1 MNHIFNRAA
10 RIALIVGVAIGTAN
24 SAVVHANAMLDWTQT
39 AEEVAEKISARHA
52 GGRIQVI
59 AHLAAFNALNAIEPR
74 YQSYAPAPKPVPGA
88 SPDAAIAAAMFTSL
102 STQPDADHEVLKKA
116 YKDRLDK
123 VKDVNAKAA
132 GVVLGQHAALLLLEA
147 RAQDRLERIDA
158 ATHEAAPGKFV
169 LPPESKTRASVTM
182 ARLKPFGIAS
192 ITRFDPGPPP
202 KADSEAALND
212 AREIR
217 AAGARDSATRTAD
230 QTAAALFWNSDPLS
244 NEFTK
249 LIRTAVEARKLGLLD
264 TARLLALD
272 QMSGFDAS
280 VAEIAFKEKYGH
292 WRPETAIAGP
302 HAHASVKQADWKP
315 LTRAPSQEEYPG
327 GFPVLGGLMDVVLP
341 RLYEVKTP
349 ISWRNPKT
357 GQTRVWPDVPT
368 LAREIGYSRL
378 WTGAHFRNSI
388 ESGLTLGRRVA
399 TEVIETQLRPVGAA
413 R

>member
-1 MNHIFNRAA
+1 MNRFFSRTA
-10 RIALIVGVAIGTAN
+10 RIALLACFALGAATFAR
-24 SAVVHANAMLDWTQT
+24 ANAMLDWTQT
-39 AEEVAEKISARHA
+39 AEEVTEKIPARHI

-59 AHLAAFNALNAIEPR
+59 AHLAAFNALNAIEPK

-88 SPDAAIAAAMFTSL
+88 SPEAAIAAAMFTAL
-102 STQPDADHEVLKKA
+102 STQPDADHDVLKKA
-116 YKDRLDK
+116 YKEQLDK
-123 VKDVNAKAA
+123 VKDANAKAA
-132 GVVLGQHAALLLLEA
+132 GVRLGQHAALLLLEA
-147 RAQDRLERIDA
+147 RAHDRLERIDA

-169 LPPESKTRASVTM
+169 IPPESKTRAPVTM
-182 ARLKPFGIAS
+182 ARMKPFGVAS
-192 ITRFDPGPPP
+192 IAGFDPGPPP
-202 KADSEAALND
+202 KPDSDTALDN

-217 AAGARDSATRTAD
+217 GAGARDSATRTAD
-230 QTAAALFWNSDPLS
+230 QTAAALFWNSDPIS
-244 NEFTK
+244 GEFAK
-249 LIRTAVEARKLGLLD
+249 LIRTSVEARKLGLLD

-315 LTRAPSQEEYPG
+315 LTRTPSQDEYPG
-327 GFPVLGGLMDVVLP
+327 GFPVLGGLLEVVLP

-357 GQTRVWPDVPT
+357 GQTRVWADVSA
-368 LAREIGYSRL
+368 LAREVGYSRL

-388 ESGLTLGRRVA
+388 EAGLTLGRRVA
-399 TEVIETQLRPVGAA
+399 SEVIETQLRPLAPA
-413 R
+413 K